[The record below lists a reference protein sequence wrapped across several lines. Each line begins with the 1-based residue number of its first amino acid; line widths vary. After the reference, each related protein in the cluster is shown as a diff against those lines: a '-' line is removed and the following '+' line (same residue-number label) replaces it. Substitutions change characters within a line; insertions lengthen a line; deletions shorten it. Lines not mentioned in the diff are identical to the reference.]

1 MLRLFALV
9 LGVGLA
15 ILGLVGIAFYVVGVV
30 DIVINRPPDQSWLFW
45 GIPLATIGATA
56 LLTGVGL
63 LILWRHLGETEDGN
77 RSTS

>member
-63 LILWRHLGETEDGN
+63 LILWWHLGETEDGN

>member
-9 LGVGLA
+9 LGIGLA
-15 ILGLVGIAFYVVGVV
+15 LFGLAGIAFYVVGVV

-63 LILWRHLGETEDGN
+63 LILWRHLGRNEN
-77 RSTS
+77 RTSSAP